1 MSNVL
6 VDASSLTAIG
16 NAIRNKNGSTVKYKP
31 SEMADAIANIKN
43 ETYVESD
50 GSWGI
55 IINQQE
61 KETVTA
67 KPVVTLKTEG
77 DRYRSKLSLELGV
90 SAYTQYIP
98 GQITQSLDAA
108 NKNFVIDITPAIP
121 IAGMVTEDGWAKVY
135 IKNSKFYDN
144 ENYSGSPLS
153 NLSGN
158 ILVAGAQ
165 TNTYNNSLSSKN
177 SLLKY
182 KDNFTTKVGANFL
195 NGCHN
200 LTSVDLPNLTTTKN
214 NFLREC
220 SSLTSVNL
228 PNLTTIT
235 DTYALYLCTS
245 LTSVNLPN
253 LTTTGGYFLAS
264 CYNLTSLDLPN
275 LTTTGDGFL
284 AYCDKLAT
292 VNLPN
297 LTTTGGYFMRDCDN
311 LTSVNLPNLTT
322 TGANF
327 LVFCN
332 KLSTVTV
339 KKEIPPTT
347 TSTTS
352 LKATLYV
359 PKAYVTAYSKSK
371 FGKLFKSIV
380 GI

>member
-16 NAIRNKNGSTVKYKP
+16 NAIRNKNGSTAKYKP

-55 IINQQE
+55 VINQQE
-61 KETVTA
+61 NETVTA
-67 KPVVTLKTEG
+67 KPVATLKTEG

-108 NKNFVIDITPAIP
+108 NKNFVIDITPATPVADMI
-121 IAGMVTEDGWAKVY
+121 TEDGWAKVY
-135 IKNSKFYDN
+135 IKDSKFYDN
-144 ENYSGSPLS
+144 ENYYDSPLS
-153 NLSGN
+153 DLSGN

-165 TNTYNNSLSSKN
+165 TDTYNNSLSSKN

-182 KDNFTTKVGANFL
+182 KDNFTIKVADEFL
-195 NGCHN
+195 NKCTSLTSADLPNLTTTGNFFMENCTSLTTIN
-200 LTSVDLPNLTTTKN
+200 LPNLTNTGRYFLYQCSKLTSVDLPNLTTTGR
-214 NFLREC
+214 NFL
-220 SSLTSVNL
+220 
-228 PNLTTIT
+228 P
-235 DTYALYLCTS
+235 Y
-245 LTSVNLPN
+245 
-253 LTTTGGYFLAS
+253 
-264 CYNLTSLDLPN
+264 
-275 LTTTGDGFL
+275 
-284 AYCDKLAT
+284 
-292 VNLPN
+292 
-297 LTTTGGYFMRDCDN
+297 
-311 LTSVNLPNLTT
+311 
-322 TGANF
+322 
-327 LVFCN
+327 CN
-332 KLSTVTV
+332 KLTSVTV

-359 PKAYVTAYSKSK
+359 PKAYVTAYSESK